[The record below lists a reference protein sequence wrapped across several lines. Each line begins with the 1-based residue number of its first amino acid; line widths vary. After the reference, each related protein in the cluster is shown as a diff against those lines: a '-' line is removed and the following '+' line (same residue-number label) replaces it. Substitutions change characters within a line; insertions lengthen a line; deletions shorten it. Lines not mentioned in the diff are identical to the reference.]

1 VPRVDGVG
9 RRAAP
14 AFVRFIAGEADFA
27 VPRGEDDLRAPE
39 AEPRAPLADD
49 LRAPDAGVRDADDL
63 RAPDDAD
70 LRAPDDAALRAP
82 DDADLRAPDD
92 DLRPPADDAALRPPP
107 DDFFAALFALLLA
120 PLLPAL
126 GPALPDCPLASI
138 ALRSGDARSDLA
150 YATS

>member
-1 VPRVDGVG
+1 VFSTVFSSFGGCGVPRVDGAG

-27 VPRGEDDLRAPE
+27 VPRAEDDLRAPE
-39 AEPRAPLADD
+39 AELPAPLADD
-49 LRAPDAGVRDADDL
+49 LRAPDAGLRDA
-63 RAPDDAD
+63 AD
-70 LRAPDDAALRAP
+70 LRA
-82 DDADLRAPDD
+82 
-92 DLRPPADDAALRPPP
+92 P

-120 PLLPAL
+120 PPLPAL
-126 GPALPDCPLASI
+126 RPPLPDCPFASI